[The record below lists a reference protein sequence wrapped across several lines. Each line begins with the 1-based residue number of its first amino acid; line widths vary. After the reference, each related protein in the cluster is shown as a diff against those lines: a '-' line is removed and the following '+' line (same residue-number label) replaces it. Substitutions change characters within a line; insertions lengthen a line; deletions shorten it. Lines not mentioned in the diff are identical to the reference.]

1 MVTTIDAAGR
11 VVIPKA
17 LRDRLGLRGG
27 MEVELELV
35 AGHIELHTRGPEVR
49 IEEREDGPLLVAEAP
64 VPPLTTRE
72 VRALIDEDR
81 TL

>member
-17 LRDRLGLRGG
+17 MRDRLGLRGG
-27 MEVELELV
+27 TEIEVELV
-35 AGHIELHTRGPEVR
+35 AGHIELRTRGPEVR
-49 IEEREDGPLLVAEAP
+49 IEEREDGPVLVPEIP
-64 VPPLTTRE
+64 VPPLTTPE

-81 TL
+81 VL